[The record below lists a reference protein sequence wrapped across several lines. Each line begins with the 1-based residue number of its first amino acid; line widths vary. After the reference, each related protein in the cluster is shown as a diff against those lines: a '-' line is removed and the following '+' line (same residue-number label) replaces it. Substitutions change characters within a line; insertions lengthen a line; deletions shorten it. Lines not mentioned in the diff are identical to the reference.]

1 MKTGISLYCS
11 TPREKN
17 RAILQKAR
25 AAGVSLAFTS
35 LQIPEEDPQQKKQ
48 AARAMISDCREYGIR
63 LMLDIAADTAA
74 LLGCHAVEELEQWG
88 ITHIRLDDG
97 FTPAQTAELSHTFHI
112 VGNASTIG
120 QKDMNQWQKLRAD
133 MTRFSACHNY
143 YPKPWTG
150 LSLPQVQA
158 INRQLH
164 AYGLETMAFVP
175 GDAELR
181 GPLHEGLPTIENHRE
196 ERNHVLKNALELYSA
211 ADCDIV
217 LQGDPDMSD
226 AAWEQWKALA
236 GNELLLEID
245 LPQEFE
251 YLYGTVHHD
260 RPDASEYVFRSV
272 ESRRV
277 CALAGLPPTVPKPR
291 PAGSICLSNDA
302 FLRYRGELEITRK
315 DLPPDARVTVI
326 GRLTPQQLALLQK
339 LPPFMAVR
347 FVPKKNNSSSK
358 I

>member
-1 MKTGISLYCS
+1 
-11 TPREKN
+11 
-17 RAILQKAR
+17 
-25 AAGVSLAFTS
+25 
-35 LQIPEEDPQQKKQ
+35 
-48 AARAMISDCREYGIR
+48 
-63 LMLDIAADTAA
+63 
-74 LLGCHAVEELEQWG
+74 
-88 ITHIRLDDG
+88 
-97 FTPAQTAELSHTFHI
+97 
-112 VGNASTIG
+112 
-120 QKDMNQWQKLRAD
+120 

-277 CALAGLPPTVPKPR
+277 CPLAGLPPTEPKPR